1 MHIVQ
6 GSQQSNQKRLDS
18 IHWLISYLTIRQLVA
33 IVVHSDDLMVV
44 LSTWCFKAAAFR
56 AVILGAPASG
66 KGTMST
72 RIVEHF
78 KMTHISSGDKL
89 RLHMKSNTELGKA
102 VSNYV
107 LSGKFVPDDIMISM
121 INKEI
126 ESIADQNWLLDGFPR
141 TLIQAEMLQ
150 KMHSVNLVLYL
161 DVPVKVILDRVQ
173 NRWIHL
179 PSGRVYNVG
188 FNSPKVPG
196 KDDVTG
202 EPLSKR
208 DDDKVEIVK
217 ERLERYSN
225 ATKPILEFYS
235 NLGLLNTFR
244 GNTTNE
250 LWPD

>member
-1 MHIVQ
+1 M
-6 GSQQSNQKRLDS
+6 
-18 IHWLISYLTIRQLVA
+18 VA
-33 IVVHSDDLMVV
+33 

-66 KGTMST
+66 KGTMSA

-89 RLHMKSNTELGKA
+89 RLHMKSNT
-102 VSNYV
+102 
-107 LSGKFVPDDIMISM
+107 
-121 INKEI
+121 
-126 ESIADQNWLLDGFPR
+126 GFPR
-141 TLIQAEMLQ
+141 TLIQAEKLQ

-173 NRWIHL
+173 NRWVHL

-217 ERLERYSN
+217 ERLERYSI

-250 LWPD
+250 LWPDVKKTLTKFLSCS

>member
-1 MHIVQ
+1 M
-6 GSQQSNQKRLDS
+6 
-18 IHWLISYLTIRQLVA
+18 VA
-33 IVVHSDDLMVV
+33 

-66 KGTMST
+66 KGTMSA

-126 ESIADQNWLLDGFPR
+126 ELVADQNWLLDGFPR
-141 TLIQAEMLQ
+141 TLIQAEKLQ

-173 NRWIHL
+173 NRWVHL

-188 FNSPKVPG
+188 FNSPKVPVSWNRNFDWYSNISLATCLG

-217 ERLERYSN
+217 ERLERYRI

-250 LWPD
+250 LWPDVKKTLTKFLSCS